1 MNDKTIT
8 LFTML
13 LTLCCFLTAC
23 APMKVN
29 TLPDPPATTELRIYF
44 QPVSGLLPN
53 GRWATPHEEF
63 VRKQASFTRNILKKA
78 GYYQL
83 VSQKEV
89 AAAIGKEQLF
99 RWDLEKDSWELARK
113 IGRAVHADYVL
124 VGERGAYNLQEF
136 FWSSTLINVE
146 TGKVYGGGRSDIIR
160 YITKGENKK
169 AEWNSAMREAYRE
182 IFNEAKAD
190 LMSMAIKK
198 KNLFSS
204 RDSESPEEK
213 NAGETDTQEQSGAE
227 STLKIQ
233 EEERQAA
240 ERIALEKAEQEQS
253 ATEALARRKQDEERR
268 ANERIAREKAESERI
283 AAEEL
288 VRKKME
294 EERRAT
300 DRIVRENAERERLA
314 AEELT
319 RKKQAEERQAAEGI
333 ALEIAERERIAAEE
347 LAGQKLE
354 EERTL
359 QADLPSDAIGV
370 TGNQDKGKVR
380 VVVYD
385 LESAELLRPIAMILS
400 EALREELIKQGRFE
414 LVNRENLSKVLQE
427 LELRNSGLMD
437 EKQAV
442 QLGKG
447 VSAREVVTGRLGSLG
462 KNFVLQAKR
471 ISVESFRTISI
482 ESLKS
487 SLGEEDNLLDGIPG
501 LAGRLGK
508 SEPDAVN

>member
-1 MNDKTIT
+1 
-8 LFTML
+8 ML
-13 LTLCCFLTAC
+13 LTLCGFLSAC

-29 TLPDPPATTELRIYF
+29 TLPAPPATTELRIYF
-44 QPVSGLLPN
+44 QPISGLLPN
-53 GRWATPHEEF
+53 GYWAVPHEEF
-63 VRKQASFTRNILKKA
+63 VKKQASFAQNLLKKT
-78 GYYQL
+78 GYFQL
-83 VSQKEV
+83 VPQKEV

-99 RWDLEKDSWELARK
+99 RWDLERDSWELARK

-124 VGERGAYNLQEF
+124 VGERGAYSLQEF

-160 YITKGENKK
+160 YVTKGENKK
-169 AEWNSAMREAYRE
+169 AEWDRAMREAYRE

-198 KNLFSS
+198 KNLVSS
-204 RDSESPEEK
+204 RDGESREGK
-213 NAGETDTQEQSGAE
+213 NAGETDTQEQSDAE
-227 STLKIQ
+227 SALKIQ
-233 EEERQAA
+233 EEERQTA
-240 ERIALEKAEQEQS
+240 ERIALEKAEQERS
-253 ATEALARRKQDEERR
+253 AAEALAWRKQEEERR
-268 ANERIAREKAESERI
+268 ADEQIAREKAENERI

-288 VRKKME
+288 
-294 EERRAT
+294 A
-300 DRIVRENAERERLA
+300 
-314 AEELT
+314 
-319 RKKQAEERQAAEGI
+319 RKKQAKERQAAEGI

-347 LAGQKLE
+347 LARQKLE
-354 EERTL
+354 EERTIR
-359 QADLPSDAIGV
+359 ADLPPDAIGV
-370 TGNQDKGKVR
+370 TGNQGKEKVR
-380 VVVYD
+380 LVVYD

-400 EALREELIKQGRFE
+400 EALREELIKQGRFV
-414 LVNRENLSKVLQE
+414 LVNRENLSRVLQE

-487 SLGEEDNLLDGIPG
+487 GLGEEDNLLEGIPG

-508 SEPDAVN
+508 NEPDAVN